1 MEKAKAGLRALEGG
15 SLLEASLSPH
25 PSPATVL
32 ACSAGTLGRETTNN
46 SAVWENISLGFHGNS
61 LWSQLSRQ
69 LTLQGQASP
78 HLQLE
83 QRKRLHAG
91 LRDSRMPRTQRLS
104 EGILETPQ
112 LWGEENEYLEKWVR
126 NPRATPPPSHHTST
140 QPAASASSVPFHLTW
155 KVSPAAAPL
164 GRWANRGLAG
174 ICVACP
180 LVPDPVST
188 HLSPPGCLSP
198 TPSSQSVGPQGPPPG
213 QSLRSRGWAV
223 APKGRPPPHPGQQE
237 LVSPES
243 SLSGAWLAVLFLPI
257 LLREK
262 GRLREGT
269 GVAQSHTAPK

>member
-83 QRKRLHAG
+83 QRKRVHAG

-112 LWGEENEYLEKWVR
+112 LWGEEDEYLEKWVR

-155 KVSPAAAPL
+155 QGESCCGPIGQVGKQRPSGNLCGLPL
-164 GRWANRGLAG
+164 G
-174 ICVACP
+174 
-180 LVPDPVST
+180 S
-188 HLSPPGCLSP
+188 
-198 TPSSQSVGPQGPPPG
+198 
-213 QSLRSRGWAV
+213 RSCF
-223 APKGRPPPHPGQQE
+223 H
-237 LVSPES
+237 S
-243 SLSGAWLAVLFLPI
+243 SLTPWLPFLHP
-257 LLREK
+257 
-262 GRLREGT
+262 
-269 GVAQSHTAPK
+269 